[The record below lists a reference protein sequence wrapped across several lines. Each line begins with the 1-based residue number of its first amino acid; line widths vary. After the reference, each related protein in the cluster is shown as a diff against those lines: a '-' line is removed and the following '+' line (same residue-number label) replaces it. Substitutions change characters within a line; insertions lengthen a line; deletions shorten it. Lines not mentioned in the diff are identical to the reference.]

1 MTIPPTTRPADGPAD
16 SDIPRAPE
24 SAGAWDIRSEA
35 LLNDPPPKRSTGPRR
50 PRTPARVSNSLLP
63 AAGSPWRA
71 TEPSPADAP
80 TEEAPAA
87 PPAEPAESPESAKSS
102 APAETSGPPGSAEPS
117 GSSAPAEPDRPAPPA
132 KPRTRR
138 GPADPVKALM
148 HRHREL
154 CERAVDPLEIAA
166 GLEAHG
172 MTDRTAARFRHRDV
186 FSLAEELYARVPRG
200 TEPPGGD
207 VEFAPQPGGRTL
219 RVLRSLLP
227 GALCALSVTAA
238 RLTVGHVRLSVV
250 AAGTAVVGAALAY
263 TVRRGALRAGRGTGL
278 PWALWLAVY
287 AVVGDGLLDALLA
300 GGPSGA
306 PGHGWAT
313 DPAAAVGLTLAVAPA
328 TWCARLFAVRARRS
342 LATSRGLDEF
352 AARSRPLLLGAVALF
367 LLALTLVLLIAQLA
381 YGHGSFASAVAP
393 GALLFL
399 ARLLAL
405 HGFATTAVA
414 GLRAAACA
422 EATALALVLAG
433 RLPGCGLLAR
443 PISAAVAAGGAATVP
458 AALCAVAALAL
469 LVRATAVLARASAH
483 AERPPTL

>member
-35 LLNDPPPKRSTGPRR
+35 LLTDPPPKRSTGPRR
-50 PRTPARVSNSLLP
+50 PRTPARVSDSLLP
-63 AAGSPWRA
+63 AAGSPWRT
-71 TEPSPADAP
+71 TEVESAEESTD
-80 TEEAPAA
+80 EAPAA
-87 PPAEPAESPESAKSS
+87 PPIEPAESRDPAKSS
-102 APAETSGPPGSAEPS
+102 APAETPGPAT
-117 GSSAPAEPDRPAPPA
+117 PAEPERPASPA

-207 VEFAPQPGGRTL
+207 VEFAPQSAGRTL

-250 AAGTAVVGAALAY
+250 AAGTAAVGAALVY
-263 TVRRGALRAGRGTGL
+263 SVRRGALRAGRGAGL
-278 PWALWLAVY
+278 PWALWLVAY
-287 AVVGDGLLDALLA
+287 AVVGDGLLNALLA

-306 PGHGWAT
+306 PGQGWAT

-342 LATSRGLDEF
+342 LATSRGLQEF
-352 AARSRPLLLGAVALF
+352 AGRARPLLLGAAALF
-367 LLALTLVLLIAQLA
+367 LAALTSVLLIAQLA
-381 YGHGSFASAVAP
+381 YGHGSFASAAAP

-405 HGFATTAVA
+405 HGFASTAVA

-422 EATALALVLAG
+422 EAAALGLVLAG
-433 RLPGCGLLAR
+433 RLPGCGFLAR
-443 PISAAVAAGGAATVP
+443 PVSAAVAAGGAATVP

-483 AERPPTL
+483 SERPPTL

>member
-1 MTIPPTTRPADGPAD
+1 MTIPPTTRPADGPAE

-35 LLNDPPPKRSTGPRR
+35 LLTDPPPKRSTGPRR
-50 PRTPARVSNSLLP
+50 PRTPARVANNSLLP
-63 AAGSPWRA
+63 A
-71 TEPSPADAP
+71 PSAP
-80 TEEAPAA
+80 
-87 PPAEPAESPESAKSS
+87 EPATSPESPTSLAE
-102 APAETSGPPGSAEPS
+102 AEPPEPPASAEP
-117 GSSAPAEPDRPAPPA
+117 PDSERPAPPA
-132 KPRTRR
+132 SSESSAPPARPRTRR

-186 FSLAEELYARVPRG
+186 FSLADELYARVPRG

-207 VEFAPQPGGRTL
+207 VEFAPGSAGRTL
-219 RVLRSLLP
+219 RVLRALLP

-263 TVRRGALRAGRGTGL
+263 AVRSGALRAGRGAGL
-278 PWALWLAVY
+278 PWALWLAAY

-300 GGPSGA
+300 GGPDGA

-342 LATSRGLDEF
+342 LATSRGLEEF
-352 AARSRPLLLGAVALF
+352 AGRARPLLLGAVALF
-367 LLALTLVLLIAQLA
+367 LAALAAVLLIAQLA
-381 YGHGSFASAVAP
+381 YGHGSFASAIAP

-405 HGFATTAVA
+405 HGFAAAAVA

-422 EATALALVLAG
+422 EAMALGLVLAG

-443 PISAAVAAGGAATVP
+443 PVSAAVEAGGAGTVP

-483 AERPPTL
+483 SDRPPTL